1 MSAARGALSRMLG
14 HDDADAAVDQKK
26 VDERRPFVAAPGEW
40 GWAAGWLFSMALT
53 GLEFYP
59 AYLILMIL
67 LVHKW
72 RTNRYDFLVMAT
84 LMFGGFRFLDPE
96 QLPAMKIY
104 DIALVVCF
112 AGIFLLKM
120 NKVTKRVT
128 WLILAYIAVVWLFAM
143 LSEEVMSVQIRR
155 MRYTWLVIYCLFP
168 LLVFANREFDIME
181 MFRKM
186 MIYCIVI
193 YVLYFIDGVI
203 LSGFFFIPLGSFGDW
218 YGEGHST
225 LAHPWI
231 DLFAFNV
238 PRISATPIIFTC
250 IIIYPVAKFF
260 NLQRWQ
266 WVAFWV
272 ANLVS
277 RTMSILAGFIVTY
290 LCFRGL
296 GKKVAIVI
304 IIGLLA
310 LPGVYYV
317 DKATGEWLR
326 VATTVD
332 QFIAIKDGNV
342 PEEEL
347 AEFMSGRMA
356 QVIPKMDLLYSMNR
370 QWIGFGFIHPKY
382 SKSRKYFIK
391 NELYVDVSQS
401 EEVATA
407 VEIAQVQTILDTGY
421 LGLIAQTIFFIL
433 FYLAV
438 RKEEYANYYLSV
450 LVMVSIGGIGGM
462 CGLNQP
468 NGLLP
473 VGLALGVVLLANRDR
488 HKKLAQEGAKR

>member
-1 MSAARGALSRMLG
+1 MSAARGALARMLG
-14 HDDADAAVDQKK
+14 RDDADATVDQKT

-59 AYLILMIL
+59 AYLFLMVM

-72 RTNRYDFLVMAT
+72 RTDRYDFLVMAT

-104 DIALVVCF
+104 DIALLVCF
-112 AGIFLLKM
+112 VAIFVLRM
-120 NKVTKRVT
+120 NKVTRRVT
-128 WLILAYIAVVWLFAM
+128 WLIIAYIASVYILALM
-143 LSEEVMSVQIRR
+143 SDEVMSVQIRR
-155 MRYTWLVIYCLFP
+155 MRYTWLIIYCLFP
-168 LLVFANREFDIME
+168 LLVFANKEFDIME

-186 MIYCIVI
+186 MIYSTII
-193 YVLYFIDGVI
+193 YILYFIDGVI
-203 LSGFFFIPLGSFGDW
+203 LSGFFFIPLGSFGEGLDV
-218 YGEGHST
+218 GHST

-231 DLFAFNV
+231 DLFAFNI
-238 PRISATPIIFTC
+238 PRISATPVIFTC

-260 NLQRWQ
+260 TLQRWQ
-266 WVAFWV
+266 WIAFWV
-272 ANLVS
+272 ANLIT
-277 RTMSILAGFIVTY
+277 RTMAILTGFIVTY

-296 GKKVAIVI
+296 GKKVILVIVLGI
-304 IIGLLA
+304 LA

-342 PEEEL
+342 PEEEM

-356 QVIPKMDLLYSMNR
+356 QVIPKMDLLYSMDR

-382 SKSRKYFIK
+382 STSRKYFIH
-391 NELYVDVSQS
+391 NELYTNEALSD
-401 EEVATA
+401 EVATG
-407 VEIAQVQTILDTGY
+407 VEISQVQTILDTGY
-421 LGLIAQTIFFIL
+421 WGLITQTIFFVL
-433 FYLAV
+433 FYVAI

-450 LVMVSIGGIGGM
+450 LLMVSIGGIGGM

-468 NGLLP
+468 SGLLP
-473 VGLALGVVLLANRDR
+473 LGLVLGVVLLANRDR
-488 HKKLAQEGAKR
+488 HKKEREEVRA